1 MLDENSDRKNTAQIS
16 AELLVV
22 MAAVVGFALLLIQ
35 NISSTSE
42 AAAEK
47 LNESSES
54 LLDEIDNITSS

>member
-1 MLDENSDRKNTAQIS
+1 MDDKAQIS

-42 AAAEK
+42 EAVGK
-47 LNESSES
+47 LNETSGALME
-54 LLDEIDNITSS
+54 EIDNITAS